1 MPNISGLYTALS
13 GMNAQRRVLDVTAHN
28 VANQATEGYHRQ
40 RVDLRAV
47 GVSDVATVFAGRD
60 IRVGG
65 VDATAVTRMIDNLA
79 EDRALRQTATY
90 GGTQTMRANLDRIE
104 MTFPEP
110 SENGIAAQLDEL
122 WASWSDL
129 SSDPDNP
136 VVRSQLL
143 DRARGVI
150 EALGRASADLD
161 AVSDSSA
168 RQVPSMANEVNN
180 LADRI
185 AKLNQAIVG
194 SGDNANG
201 LLDQRDLL
209 VKELAGLTGAVSRP
223 AANGAVDVTINGRAI
238 VSGPRAEPVNGST
251 GTFIWVTDG
260 ATVSAPPSRMA
271 ALAKTI
277 NDVVPRYRAA
287 LDDVAATLVTQVNAL
302 HTTGYDLSGATGLN
316 FFDPAKLTAQSISL
330 SSDVDGQP
338 EKVAAGAPAF
348 PGPVAPG
355 LFDGDL
361 ARQLATL
368 ADGAGGPGMK
378 YQSMVAALGS
388 EARTATQRD
397 VVQSEMTLA
406 ANIRADSVGGVSI
419 DEEMANLM
427 SAQRAYAASARVLTS
442 VDEMLGVLMRTGAG
456 R

>member
-1 MPNISGLYTALS
+1 
-13 GMNAQRRVLDVTAHN
+13 
-28 VANQATEGYHRQ
+28 
-40 RVDLRAV
+40 
-47 GVSDVATVFAGRD
+47 
-60 IRVGG
+60 
-65 VDATAVTRMIDNLA
+65 
-79 EDRALRQTATY
+79 
-90 GGTQTMRANLDRIE
+90 
-104 MTFPEP
+104 
-110 SENGIAAQLDEL
+110 
-122 WASWSDL
+122 
-129 SSDPDNP
+129 
-136 VVRSQLL
+136 
-143 DRARGVI
+143 
-150 EALGRASADLD
+150 
-161 AVSDSSA
+161 
-168 RQVPSMANEVNN
+168 MANEVNN
-180 LADRI
+180 LAGRI
-185 AKLNQAIVG
+185 AELNQAIVG
-194 SGDNANG
+194 SGNNANG

-209 VKELAGLTGAVSRP
+209 VKELAGLTGAVSRR

-238 VSGPRAEPVNGST
+238 VSGPRAEPVDGST
-251 GTFIWVTDG
+251 GMFIWAADG
-260 ATVSAPPSRMA
+260 TTVSAPPSQMA

-287 LDDVAATLVTQVNAL
+287 LDDVAATLVTQVNSL
-302 HTTGYDLSGATGLN
+302 HTTGYDLFGETGLN
-316 FFDPAKLTAQSISL
+316 FFDPTKLTAQSISL

-338 EKVAAGAPAF
+338 EKVAAGAPVF

-368 ADGAGGPGMK
+368 ADGAGGAGMK

-397 VVQSEMTLA
+397 VVQSEMTLT